1 MSFAVLNG
9 SFAPMSARQSLAGQ
23 GKTWVATTPTPGTAV
38 AYANQTSF
46 SATANGF
53 LSIFNGNPVGT
64 TTAPGV
70 NIYLDRLRLIQT
82 ATAPTG
88 GLVTRFEI
96 FSASSQITMTT
107 HVVAVVPVNVLQS
120 TPNTATAATIQFW
133 SGGVATVPALTGSRL
148 LYNGSIAS
156 GVNVTHD
163 SWTIEFGADGPLA
176 PPAPLTAARAT
187 DPADLAVWAPAVVIA
202 PQTAI
207 VMNLWGL
214 TPAANVPSYEATLVY
229 NEF

>member
-9 SFAPMSARQSLAGQ
+9 AFSPQSARQSLAGL

-38 AYANQTSF
+38 AYANQTSY

-64 TTAPGV
+64 ATAPGV
-70 NIYLDRLRLIQT
+70 NIYLDRLKLIQT

-96 FSASSQITMTT
+96 FSASAQIVMTT
-107 HVVAVVPVNVLQS
+107 HVVTPVPVNLSQAFA
-120 TPNTATAATIQFW
+120 NTATGAVIQFW
-133 SGGVATVPALTGSRL
+133 SAGAATVPALTGSRL
-148 LYNGSIAS
+148 LHVGSFCS
-156 GVNVTHD
+156 GVNVQQD
-163 SWTIEFGADGPLA
+163 SWTIEFGADGTDGGIP
-176 PPAPLTAARAT
+176 PLTAARAT
-187 DPADLAVWAPAVVIA
+187 DPSDLSTWAPAIVVA

-214 TPAANVPSYEATLVY
+214 TPAANVPSYEANLIY